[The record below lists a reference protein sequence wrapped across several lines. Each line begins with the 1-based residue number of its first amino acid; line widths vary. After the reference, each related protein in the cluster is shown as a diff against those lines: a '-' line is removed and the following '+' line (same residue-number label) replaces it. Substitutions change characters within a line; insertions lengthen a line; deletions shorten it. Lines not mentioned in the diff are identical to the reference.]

1 MTAAAQKFDQE
12 RVTRL
17 LLDENCPDELDL
29 GAYASSGPAADI
41 ENRALD
47 WRNHRRPLRKG
58 WVALP
63 SAQMDLLLSKLQTC
77 TNVTKVDFSGKT
89 ALMPLAA
96 LSRLGWLC
104 FCTAGQ
110 ISYAAM
116 FC

>member
-1 MTAAAQKFDQE
+1 MTAAAQNFDPE
-12 RVTRL
+12 TVTRL
-17 LLDENCPDELDL
+17 LLHENCPDELDF
-29 GAYASSGPAADI
+29 GAYASFGPAADI

-47 WRNHRRPLRKG
+47 WSNHRRPLRKG

-63 SAQMDLLLSKLQTC
+63 SAQMDLLMSKLHTC
-77 TNVTKVDFSGKT
+77 TSVTKVDFSGKT